1 MKKAFTLIELL
12 VVVALLSI
20 LSSIGIF
27 VYSGLIESAEER
39 SVKSNCASVK
49 KYIENELS
57 LCAIGKKT
65 VMSGK
70 LNCER
75 YIADD
80 VAVACMDSLA
90 SSYPNNFDPEKDRR
104 AGVYTSFFSN
114 SLSNPCNSSD
124 KGRISVRQNNQT
136 DKIIIEC
143 CGDTNSD
150 IVQHLL
156 DIKLN

>member
-1 MKKAFTLIELL
+1 
-12 VVVALLSI
+12 
-20 LSSIGIF
+20 
-27 VYSGLIESAEER
+27 
-39 SVKSNCASVK
+39 
-49 KYIENELS
+49 
-57 LCAIGKKT
+57 
-65 VMSGK
+65 MSGK

-90 SSYPNNFDPEKDRR
+90 SSYPNKFDPEKDRR

-156 DIKLN
+156 DIKLNWN

>member
-1 MKKAFTLIELL
+1 MKKAFSLIEIL
-12 VVVALLSI
+12 VVVAILSI

-27 VYSGLIESAEER
+27 VYTGLIESAEER

-114 SLSNPCNSSD
+114 SLSNLFNS
-124 KGRISVRQNNQT
+124 
-136 DKIIIEC
+136 
-143 CGDTNSD
+143 
-150 IVQHLL
+150 
-156 DIKLN
+156 

>member
-1 MKKAFTLIELL
+1 MDLKK
-12 VVVALLSI
+12 I
-20 LSSIGIF
+20 LPENGPPIN
-27 VYSGLIESAEER
+27 E
-39 SVKSNCASVK
+39 VK

-80 VAVACMDSLA
+80 VAVACMDSSA
-90 SSYPNNFDPEKDRR
+90 SPYPNNFDPEKDRR

-136 DKIIIEC
+136 DKNNQKKFC
-143 CGDTNSD
+143 
-150 IVQHLL
+150 
-156 DIKLN
+156 